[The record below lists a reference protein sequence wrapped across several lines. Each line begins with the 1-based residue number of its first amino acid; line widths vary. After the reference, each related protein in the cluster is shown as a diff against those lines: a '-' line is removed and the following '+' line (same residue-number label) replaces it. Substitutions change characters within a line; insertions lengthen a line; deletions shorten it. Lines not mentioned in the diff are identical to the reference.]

1 MVAVHLD
8 HRVRNVKESPRTS
21 GYQDRGDSGFLIEI
35 SGTLQKRSDGFFFP
49 ADDLLH
55 KRIPDHKISSGGVLV
70 NEKETAVC
78 LHALHGSGG
87 LRRTAAGIQSGKCRG
102 IPLVWK
108 IIDEEGDIHVFDNT
122 SILGT
127 ELDGGG
133 VGDDIFPA
141 VSCDVWV
148 DSGFQCFQKG
158 GFSVVAA
165 SYDKGDAPW
174 NSHTA

>member
-1 MVAVHLD
+1 MC
-8 HRVRNVKESPRTS
+8 
-21 GYQDRGDSGFLIEI
+21 GFLRCI
-35 SGTLQKRSDGFFFP
+35 
-49 ADDLLH
+49 
-55 KRIPDHKISSGGVLV
+55 VL
-70 NEKETAVC
+70 
-78 LHALHGSGG
+78 
-87 LRRTAAGIQSGKCRG
+87 
-102 IPLVWK
+102 
-108 IIDEEGDIHVFDNT
+108 GDIHVFDNT

-165 SYDKGDAPW
+165 SYDKGEDRKSTRL
-174 NSHTA
+174 NSSHITRSRMPSSA